1 MEVSYKKDLRNNY
14 LVIHEEVNKN
24 EEDYCLKMIKANSI
38 PGIIKPDIRI
48 IDNKIFYY
56 FDITSKQSLA
66 IIYEKAPINYVKLKK
81 IFLNVV
87 EIMDQVYEYLLNEN
101 DLVLEP
107 EYMYEDL
114 SAGKIHMCYLPRYN
128 IDIRKQ
134 LINLIEYLMNKVDYK
149 DNEAVLYIYNLY
161 AICREDGF
169 SYEKFLLQIKES
181 RDDGP
186 VKPPDKISR
195 GSGITKPEV
204 NIHGEDVNIHQCKI
218 NLPDGN
224 VGEPEEMPENAN
236 LLKKIPVMD
245 EKITDDRE
253 IFYYPLKTYLY
264 TGICCLGAVLIF
276 VMSFYTK
283 LVYNSL
289 GNRIDYGKL
298 TVLILMVFVAAGYLI
313 SKIWDK
319 KNRLTKVVRKVEY
332 IDPRKYPENQDIGII
347 NENTSACTSFQNT
360 YSSKSI
366 GLKNANEAAGAINP
380 TVLLNFKDENNNPTV
395 LLNADKPTSGC
406 RLEPKENDKYD
417 VIRMTE
423 FPFIIGKQKGNV
435 DYFLDMDVVSRYHV
449 KITREEDKYY
459 ITDLNSTNGTCLN
472 KKPLSCYQRYEL
484 KEGDEVTIA
493 GIVYMFRETA

>member
-1 MEVSYKKDLRNNY
+1 
-14 LVIHEEVNKN
+14 
-24 EEDYCLKMIKANSI
+24 
-38 PGIIKPDIRI
+38 
-48 IDNKIFYY
+48 
-56 FDITSKQSLA
+56 
-66 IIYEKAPINYVKLKK
+66 
-81 IFLNVV
+81 
-87 EIMDQVYEYLLNEN
+87 
-101 DLVLEP
+101 
-107 EYMYEDL
+107 
-114 SAGKIHMCYLPRYN
+114 
-128 IDIRKQ
+128 
-134 LINLIEYLMNKVDYK
+134 
-149 DNEAVLYIYNLY
+149 
-161 AICREDGF
+161 
-169 SYEKFLLQIKES
+169 
-181 RDDGP
+181 
-186 VKPPDKISR
+186 
-195 GSGITKPEV
+195 V